1 MKPKKRDVSVAAI
14 SSMSPVARPG
24 AGGREPT
31 APEPKSALAARCAA
45 ALLGEGRG
53 AKGLSAAFAH
63 LAPALELDAFLCV
76 GLSADGAPT
85 LLATE
90 GFASAVPPQ
99 LRLALGFVAMHLG
112 TVEEGPVSVGRREP
126 YGELAE
132 LLESHGFV
140 ASLAVGLLRAGRPSG
155 ALLLASRTRSEFS
168 AAEIGVVDVVG
179 TCLAA
184 GEELRS
190 RDSADHAIERVQVDF
205 LTVLTHE
212 LRNRSAVVRNALEI
226 MRANERQPSAV
237 ASSAHAMIERQLE
250 QVAWLADDLLDANQ
264 ALLGRVELDKKKVSL
279 AAVLER
285 AAGQSRP
292 WIEAS
297 RQELTIDLPREPIS
311 LYADARVLARAFSSL
326 FNNAARHIGRG
337 GGIAVTAEAAEER
350 VDVRVRVATGDV
362 PASMVREL
370 IAMVEDGVVPA
381 ARALGGFTASA
392 ALVKLFVEMHGG
404 AIAAANVDR
413 GVEFSF
419 SLPLAAAAATAQPA
433 PPPSEP
439 VNGRSA
445 PQRILVADDN
455 ADSAESTG
463 MLLRL
468 MGNDVRIAA
477 DGLEA
482 VELADSFQPDI
493 VLLDIGMPRLDG
505 YEAARR
511 IRSMSW
517 SRDAL
522 LVAVTGWGR
531 RDDGAE
537 AAAAGFDR
545 HFTKPLDPAELRK
558 LVTEQR
564 PG

>member
-1 MKPKKRDVSVAAI
+1 MHPAVRAAALEGSRDENPQPQSV
-14 SSMSPVARPG
+14 
-24 AGGREPT
+24 
-31 APEPKSALAARCAA
+31 LAARCAA

-53 AKGLSAAFAH
+53 VEGLAATFAE
-63 LAPALELDAFLCV
+63 LAPALELDAFMCV
-76 GLSADGAPT
+76 GLSEDGAPT
-85 LLATE
+85 LVATE

-99 LRLALGFVAMHLG
+99 LRLALGFVAMHLA
-112 TVEEGPVSVGRREP
+112 TAEDGPVLIDDREP

-132 LLESHGFV
+132 MLRGHGFS
-140 ASLAVGLLRAGRPSG
+140 ASLAVGLVRAGRPSG
-155 ALLLASRTRSEFS
+155 ALLLASRTRTQFS
-168 AAEIGVVDVVG
+168 AAELGVVDVVG
-179 TCLAA
+179 SCLAA

-190 RDSADHAIERVQVDF
+190 RATAEHAIERVQVDF

-237 ASSAHAMIERQLE
+237 ISSAHAMIERQLE

-264 ALLGRVELDKKKVSL
+264 ALLGRVQLDMKKVSL
-279 AAVLER
+279 GAVLER

-297 RQELTIDLPREPIS
+297 RQELTIDLPREPIP
-311 LYADARVLARAFSSL
+311 LLADARVLARAFSSL

-337 GGIAVTAEAAEER
+337 GGMAVSASTADGR
-350 VDVRVRVATGDV
+350 VTVVIRVATGDV
-362 PASMVREL
+362 PANMVREL
-370 IAMVEDGVVPA
+370 IAMVEEGVVPA

-404 AIAAANVDR
+404 TIAATHVER
-413 GVEFSF
+413 GVEFAF
-419 SLPLAAAAATAQPA
+419 SLPLAATTGVAQA
-433 PPPSEP
+433 SPPGASV
-439 VNGRSA
+439 VNGRST

-482 VELADSFQPDI
+482 VELADAFQPDI

-511 IRSMSW
+511 IRSMGW
-517 SRDAL
+517 SRDSL

-531 RDDGAE
+531 RDDGEE

-558 LVTEQR
+558 LVTEPR
-564 PG
+564 V